1 MNFMKNIF
9 TTAAVLTLGLGHAWV
24 AHAQSTTTWGLS
36 AGMNRY
42 TEANMKLVG
51 PEVGLHAQVVNLFP
65 NAPVQLEGDVLLG
78 KQNYSSTS
86 TGSMRNVGNIE
97 TRWRIMG
104 EVFADSGFSAG
115 LGVHTLWNDLQ
126 GVATDSSGQTFN
138 GYQRSARQVWLPL
151 RWAPGGAWTYEL
163 GRLIHGKHHSAL
175 SQADPAA
182 YTDITNKQQRGSY
195 LQASVSLGL
204 PNGDRFSPFVRY
216 THLSAS
222 DVVTMASKNWTEP
235 NNHRLQTGVMWQ
247 FASP

>member
-1 MNFMKNIF
+1 
-9 TTAAVLTLGLGHAWV
+9 
-24 AHAQSTTTWGLS
+24 
-36 AGMNRY
+36 
-42 TEANMKLVG
+42 
-51 PEVGLHAQVVNLFP
+51 
-65 NAPVQLEGDVLLG
+65 
-78 KQNYSSTS
+78 
-86 TGSMRNVGNIE
+86 
-97 TRWRIMG
+97 
-104 EVFADSGFSAG
+104 
-115 LGVHTLWNDLQ
+115 
-126 GVATDSSGQTFN
+126 
-138 GYQRSARQVWLPL
+138 
-151 RWAPGGAWTYEL
+151 
-163 GRLIHGKHHSAL
+163 LIHGKHHSAL